1 MHKFIIYITIVF
13 ASLLSSIY
21 AQDDL
26 EYKTIMRDA
35 VNRKDYNF
43 ALRVYTQAK
52 ENDYYDIESLQR
64 IVCEIF
70 YQQKEYDK
78 CLTLCQKLNSEE
90 ENSTLT
96 DFIYICVLSKK
107 GAINDE
113 KIASIAKSLGESVL
127 DKNILLQLEKLEK
140 KDIDNVAAAISR
152 FIVKRDLTKTQEL
165 RPYKTILTI
174 LFFVNEHY
182 TDAYSASI
190 DYLTMDNPHV
200 IYYILGIL
208 REKRQEYNSAI
219 GFFTLAIKNGY
230 NHYDAY
236 LQRAICEGH
245 EKDYIASNIDLDTC
259 LMIDSNYY
267 LFYLKGINYN
277 YLDRFEDA
285 MRCLDYSITL
295 NDTFADSY
303 NYRGIVCSNIKEYA
317 FAINDFKRALYLDKH
332 TPFAHNNL
340 GIALEKTGKIEQ
352 AIEQYKLSTKYEPY
366 LSDAWYNLGRI
377 YTDRKNTKKALYYLR
392 KANELDPDIPDTYY
406 LMGLNYQFDKKKS
419 QACVMY
425 NEALQL
431 GHTLAQNKI
440 DNYCNKE
447 EPPKEQKPHKANKN
461 RRNISSEDEEE
472 LLEDAIETDEQTEEY
487 IQQEE

>member
-140 KDIDNVAAAISR
+140 K
-152 FIVKRDLTKTQEL
+152 
-165 RPYKTILTI
+165 ILT
-174 LFFVNEHY
+174 
-182 TDAYSASI
+182 
-190 DYLTMDNPHV
+190 M
-200 IYYILGIL
+200 
-208 REKRQEYNSAI
+208 
-219 GFFTLAIKNGY
+219 
-230 NHYDAY
+230 
-236 LQRAICEGH
+236 
-245 EKDYIASNIDLDTC
+245 
-259 LMIDSNYY
+259 
-267 LFYLKGINYN
+267 
-277 YLDRFEDA
+277 
-285 MRCLDYSITL
+285 
-295 NDTFADSY
+295 
-303 NYRGIVCSNIKEYA
+303 
-317 FAINDFKRALYLDKH
+317 
-332 TPFAHNNL
+332 
-340 GIALEKTGKIEQ
+340 
-352 AIEQYKLSTKYEPY
+352 
-366 LSDAWYNLGRI
+366 
-377 YTDRKNTKKALYYLR
+377 
-392 KANELDPDIPDTYY
+392 
-406 LMGLNYQFDKKKS
+406 
-419 QACVMY
+419 
-425 NEALQL
+425 
-431 GHTLAQNKI
+431 
-440 DNYCNKE
+440 
-447 EPPKEQKPHKANKN
+447 
-461 RRNISSEDEEE
+461 
-472 LLEDAIETDEQTEEY
+472 
-487 IQQEE
+487 